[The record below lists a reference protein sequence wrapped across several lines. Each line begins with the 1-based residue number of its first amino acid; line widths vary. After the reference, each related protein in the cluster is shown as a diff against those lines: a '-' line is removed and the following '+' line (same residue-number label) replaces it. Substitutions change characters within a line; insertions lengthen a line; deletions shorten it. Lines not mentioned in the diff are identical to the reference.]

1 MRKISAGTSR
11 LCAAVPNSSWLEYIP
26 QLDSLTGASI
36 VGEHGYATPLASP
49 GIGVDRDA
57 IRAQQR
63 LQIEVDTPVNA

>member
-1 MRKISAGTSR
+1 

-36 VGEHGYATPLASP
+36 AVEHGYAIPPASP
-49 GIGVDRDA
+49 GIGVDWDA

-63 LQIEVDTPVNA
+63 LQVEVDTPVNA